1 MVIYKYRYLYIHTHT
16 YVRAHTHMCAHT
28 HTLSMIE
35 RLTVNLTMQGCCPG
49 PEVTPTFLNPV

>member
-1 MVIYKYRYLYIHTHT
+1 
-16 YVRAHTHMCAHT
+16 MCTHT

-49 PEVTPTFLNPV
+49 PEVTPIFLNPV